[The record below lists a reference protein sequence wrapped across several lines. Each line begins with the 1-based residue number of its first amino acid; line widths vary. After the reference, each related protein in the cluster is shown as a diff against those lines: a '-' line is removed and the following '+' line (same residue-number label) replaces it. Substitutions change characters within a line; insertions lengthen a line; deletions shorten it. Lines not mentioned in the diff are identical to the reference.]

1 MLCVTLYWVIIWR
14 KARRFGG
21 FAAPWSLP
29 EQQKMK
35 SRKESRMAK
44 RLTRHNGRAGKSGVY
59 KSTHNDRT
67 FNTEHADHIDGERIQ
82 QNIYWDCFRGA
93 TYPAQ
98 QDGEVSFADVE
109 RAFYLNRYSDYL
121 DGQHERN
128 AKRRHSERDRSV
140 DDLLAD
146 KRFCPE
152 ETIYQIGTMEDS
164 VSPEVLL
171 EIVGEFMMELEHRFG
186 EHIHV
191 IDWAL
196 HLDEATPHIH
206 ERHVFDYVN
215 RYGEVEP
222 KQEKALEALGFELP
236 DPEKKPGRT
245 NNRKMVFDAVC
256 RVILF
261 DICKQHGLAVEEEP
275 DPGNRG
281 RSYLMKNDYI
291 IQKQKKLI
299 TEQETAIEE
308 KAQALEA
315 VSLRLEDAEA
325 LIDEVTEIAYDKAV
339 ELVTDAVRAE
349 TQLQDEK
356 IVSDYKD
363 WCLAPERR
371 YSPAEKGLI
380 GKVLGKAQELI
391 HKAAQKVLAR
401 VQAVLRKPEVR
412 AAATRQIK
420 EKARESVLAKLEQG
434 KAEIARQDAEHRAA
448 QSATRHSVER

>member
-1 MLCVTLYWVIIWR
+1 
-14 KARRFGG
+14 
-21 FAAPWSLP
+21 
-29 EQQKMK
+29 
-35 SRKESRMAK
+35 
-44 RLTRHNGRAGKSGVY
+44 
-59 KSTHNDRT
+59 
-67 FNTEHADHIDGERIQ
+67 
-82 QNIYWDCFRGA
+82 
-93 TYPAQ
+93 
-98 QDGEVSFADVE
+98 
-109 RAFYLNRYSDYL
+109 
-121 DGQHERN
+121 
-128 AKRRHSERDRSV
+128 
-140 DDLLAD
+140 
-146 KRFCPE
+146 
-152 ETIYQIGTMEDS
+152 
-164 VSPEVLL
+164 
-171 EIVGEFMMELEHRFG
+171 
-186 EHIHV
+186 
-191 IDWAL
+191 
-196 HLDEATPHIH
+196 
-206 ERHVFDYVN
+206 
-215 RYGEVEP
+215 
-222 KQEKALEALGFELP
+222 
-236 DPEKKPGRT
+236 
-245 NNRKMVFDAVC
+245 MVFDAVC

-261 DICKQHGLAVEEEP
+261 DICKRHGLAVEEEP

-371 YSPAEKGLI
+371 FSPVEKGLI

-420 EKARESVLAKLEQG
+420 EKARASVLAKLEQG
-434 KAEIARQDAEHRAA
+434 KAEIARQDAERRAA
-448 QSATRHSVER
+448 QSTTRHGMER

>member
-1 MLCVTLYWVIIWR
+1 
-14 KARRFGG
+14 
-21 FAAPWSLP
+21 
-29 EQQKMK
+29 
-35 SRKESRMAK
+35 MAK
-44 RLTRHNGRAGKSGVY
+44 RLTRHNGRAGKDGVY
-59 KSTHNDRT
+59 KATHNDRS
-67 FNTEHADHIDGERIQ
+67 FNTEHADHIDSQRLQ

-98 QDGEVSFADVE
+98 QGGEVSFADVE
-109 RAFYLNRYSDYL
+109 KSYYLNRYSDYL
-121 DGQHERN
+121 DGQHGRN

-164 VSPEVLL
+164 VSPDELL
-171 EIVGEFMMELEHRFG
+171 AIVGEFILEMDRRFG
-186 EHIHV
+186 EHVHV

-206 ERHVFDYVN
+206 ERHVFDYTN
-215 RYGEVEP
+215 QYGEIQP
-222 KQEKALEALGFELP
+222 AQEKALEALGFELP
-236 DPEKKPGRT
+236 NPEKKLGRT
-245 NNRKMVFDAVC
+245 NNRKMTFDAAC
-256 RVILF
+256 RTIMF
-261 DICKQHGLAVEEEP
+261 DICKKHGLDIEEEP

-281 RSYLMKNDYI
+281 RSYLEKNDYI
-291 IQKQKKLI
+291 IQKQKKVI
-299 TEQETAIEE
+299 EEQETVIEE
-308 KAQALEA
+308 KSQELQS

-339 ELVTDAVRAE
+339 ELVTDVVRAE
-349 TQLQDEK
+349 AQLQDEK

-371 YSPAEKGLI
+371 YSTAEKGLI
-380 GKVLGKAQELI
+380 GKVLGKAQDLI

-401 VQAVLRKPEVR
+401 VQAVLKKPEVR
-412 AAATRQIK
+412 TAATKQIK

-434 KAEIARQDAEHRAA
+434 KAEVARRDAERRTAPHKK
-448 QSATRHSVER
+448 HDIER

>member
-1 MLCVTLYWVIIWR
+1 
-14 KARRFGG
+14 
-21 FAAPWSLP
+21 
-29 EQQKMK
+29 
-35 SRKESRMAK
+35 MAK
-44 RLTRHNGRAGKSGVY
+44 RLTRHNGRAGKDGVY
-59 KSTHNDRT
+59 KATHNDRS
-67 FNTEHADHIDGERIQ
+67 FNTEHADHIDSQRLQ

-93 TYPAQ
+93 TYPTQ
-98 QDGEVSFADVE
+98 QGDEVSFADVE
-109 RAFYLNRYSDYL
+109 KSYYLNRYSDYL

-164 VSPEVLL
+164 VTPDELL
-171 EIVGEFMMELEHRFG
+171 AIVGEFILEMERRFG
-186 EHIHV
+186 EHVHV

-206 ERHVFDYVN
+206 ERHVFDYTN
-215 RYGEVEP
+215 QYGEIQP
-222 KQEKALEALGFELP
+222 AQEKALEALGFELP
-236 DPEKKPGRT
+236 NPEKKLGRT
-245 NNRKMVFDAVC
+245 NNRKMTFDAAC
-256 RVILF
+256 RTILF
-261 DICKQHGLAVEEEP
+261 DICKKHGLDIEEEP

-281 RSYLMKNDYI
+281 RSYLEKNDYI
-291 IQKQKKLI
+291 IQKQKKVI
-299 TEQETAIEE
+299 EAQETVIEE
-308 KAQALEA
+308 KSQELQS

-339 ELVTDAVRAE
+339 ELVTDVVRAGA
-349 TQLQDEK
+349 QLQDEK

-380 GKVLGKAQELI
+380 RKVLGKAQDLI

-401 VQAVLRKPEVR
+401 VQAILKKPEVR
-412 AAATRQIK
+412 AAATKQIK
-420 EKARESVLAKLEQG
+420 EQARESILAMLKQNQ
-434 KAEIARQDAEHRAA
+434 AENAKRD
-448 QSATRHSVER
+448 VERRTAPHKKHDMER

>member
-1 MLCVTLYWVIIWR
+1 
-14 KARRFGG
+14 
-21 FAAPWSLP
+21 
-29 EQQKMK
+29 
-35 SRKESRMAK
+35 
-44 RLTRHNGRAGKSGVY
+44 
-59 KSTHNDRT
+59 
-67 FNTEHADHIDGERIQ
+67 
-82 QNIYWDCFRGA
+82 
-93 TYPAQ
+93 
-98 QDGEVSFADVE
+98 
-109 RAFYLNRYSDYL
+109 
-121 DGQHERN
+121 
-128 AKRRHSERDRSV
+128 
-140 DDLLAD
+140 
-146 KRFCPE
+146 
-152 ETIYQIGTMEDS
+152 
-164 VSPEVLL
+164 
-171 EIVGEFMMELEHRFG
+171 MMELERRFG

-236 DPEKKPGRT
+236 DPEKKQGRT

-261 DICKQHGLAVEEEP
+261 DICRKHGLAVEEEP

-281 RSYLMKNDYI
+281 RSYLEKNDYI
-291 IQKQKKLI
+291 IQKQKKVI
-299 TEQETAIEE
+299 AEQETAIAD
-308 KAQALEA
+308 KAEQLDA
-315 VSLRLEDAEA
+315 VTLRLADAEA

-412 AAATRQIK
+412 AAATKQIK

-434 KAEIARQDAEHRAA
+434 KAEVARRDAER
-448 QSATRHSVER
+448 SAGRRSPQQGIA

>member
-1 MLCVTLYWVIIWR
+1 
-14 KARRFGG
+14 
-21 FAAPWSLP
+21 
-29 EQQKMK
+29 
-35 SRKESRMAK
+35 MAK

-67 FNTEHADHIDGERIQ
+67 FDTEHADHIDSERIS

-164 VSPEVLL
+164 VSPDVLL
-171 EIVGEFMMELEHRFG
+171 DSVGEFMMELERRFG

-236 DPEKKPGRT
+236 DPEKKQGRT

-261 DICKQHGLAVEEEP
+261 DICRKHGLAVEEEP

-281 RSYLMKNDYI
+281 RSYLEKNDYI
-291 IQKQKKLI
+291 IQKQKKVI
-299 TEQETAIEE
+299 AEQEAAIEE
-308 KAQALEA
+308 KSQELDS
-315 VSLRLEDAEA
+315 VSLRLADAEA

-356 IVSDYKD
+356 IISDYKD

-391 HKAAQKVLAR
+391 HKAAHKVLAR

-412 AAATRQIK
+412 AVATRQIK

-434 KAEIARQDAEHRAA
+434 KAEVARRDAERRTA
-448 QSATRHSVER
+448 QSTTRHSVER

>member
-1 MLCVTLYWVIIWR
+1 MYSTINYCKLFTHNLLLYSEIIIPDYAPRDFLDLTTLLSAIENAEKRYD
-14 KARRFGG
+14 ARTGRTVRLTLPNDREFSDKERIDLARSFVKDAFVSLGMCAIMALHVGENENPAWNNPHAHVLLTDRPVDSDG
-21 FAAPWSLP
+21 FCA
-29 EQQKMK
+29 KK
-35 SRKESRMAK
+35 SR
-44 RLTRHNGRAGKSGVY
+44 NW
-59 KSTHNDRT
+59 
-67 FNTEHADHIDGERIQ
+67 NT
-82 QNIYWDCFRGA
+82 
-93 TYPAQ
+93 
-98 QDGEVSFADVE
+98 VE
-109 RAFYLNRYSDYL
+109 QL
-121 DGQHERN
+121 
-128 AKRRHSERDRSV
+128 
-140 DDLLAD
+140 
-146 KRFCPE
+146 
-152 ETIYQIGTMEDS
+152 
-164 VSPEVLL
+164 
-171 EIVGEFMMELEHRFG
+171 
-186 EHIHV
+186 
-191 IDWAL
+191 
-196 HLDEATPHIH
+196 HIH

-236 DPEKKPGRT
+236 DPEKNQGRT

-261 DICKQHGLAVEEEP
+261 DICKRHGLAVEEEP

-420 EKARESVLAKLEQG
+420 EKARESVLAKLQQG
-434 KAEIARQDAEHRAA
+434 RAEIARQDAERRAA
-448 QSATRHSVER
+448 QSTTRHGVER

>member
-1 MLCVTLYWVIIWR
+1 MRQSILGYYLAQSTQI
-14 KARRFGG
+14 RRLRR
-21 FAAPWSLP
+21 PWPLS
-29 EQQKMK
+29 EQQKTRN
-35 SRKESRMAK
+35 RKESRLAK

-67 FNTEHADHIDGERIQ
+67 FDTEHADHIDGERIS

-98 QDGEVSFADVE
+98 QEVEVSFADVE

-164 VSPEVLL
+164 VSPDVLL
-171 EIVGEFMMELEHRFG
+171 EIVGEFMMELERRFG

-245 NNRKMVFDAVC
+245 NNRKMVFDSVC

-363 WCLAPERR
+363 WCLSPESH

-380 GKVLGKAQELI
+380 GKVLGKAQALI

-412 AAATRQIK
+412 SAATRQIK
-420 EKARESVLAKLEQG
+420 EKARESVLAKLERG
-434 KAEIARQDAEHRAA
+434 KAEAA
-448 QSATRHSVER
+448 KRDSERRTAQFTTRHGMER

>member
-1 MLCVTLYWVIIWR
+1 
-14 KARRFGG
+14 
-21 FAAPWSLP
+21 
-29 EQQKMK
+29 
-35 SRKESRMAK
+35 MAK
-44 RLTRHNGRAGKSGVY
+44 RLTRHNGRAGKDGVY
-59 KSTHNDRT
+59 KATHNDRS
-67 FNTEHADHIDGERIQ
+67 FNTEHADHINSERLQ

-98 QDGEVSFADVE
+98 QGGEVSFADVE
-109 RAFYLNRYSDYL
+109 KSYYLNRYSDYL

-164 VSPEVLL
+164 VSPDELL
-171 EIVGEFMMELEHRFG
+171 AIVGEFILEMERRFG
-186 EHIHV
+186 EHVHV

-206 ERHVFDYVN
+206 ERHVFDYTN
-215 RYGEVEP
+215 QYGEIQP
-222 KQEKALEALGFELP
+222 AQEKALESLGFELP
-236 DPEKKPGRT
+236 NPEKKLGRT
-245 NNRKMVFDAVC
+245 NNRKMTFDAAC
-256 RVILF
+256 RTILF
-261 DICKQHGLAVEEEP
+261 DICKKHGLDIEEEP

-281 RSYLMKNDYI
+281 RSYLEKNDYI
-291 IQKQKKLI
+291 IQKQKKVI
-299 TEQETAIEE
+299 EEQETVIEE
-308 KAQALEA
+308 KSEQLES
-315 VSLRLEDAEA
+315 VTLRLEDAEA

-339 ELVTDAVRAE
+339 ELVTDVVRAE
-349 TQLQDEK
+349 AQLQDEK

-391 HKAAQKVLAR
+391 HKSAQKVLGR
-401 VQAVLRKPEVR
+401 VRTILKKPEVR
-412 AAATRQIK
+412 TAATKQIK

-434 KAEIARQDAEHRAA
+434 KAEVARQDAERRTAPRKKHDM
-448 QSATRHSVER
+448 ER

>member
-1 MLCVTLYWVIIWR
+1 MT
-14 KARRFGG
+14 
-21 FAAPWSLP
+21 
-29 EQQKMK
+29 
-35 SRKESRMAK
+35 K

-67 FNTEHADHIDGERIQ
+67 FDTEHASHIDSERIQ

-98 QDGEVSFADVE
+98 QDSEMSFVDVE

-146 KRFCPE
+146 KRFCPD

-164 VSPEVLL
+164 VSPDVLL
-171 EIVGEFMMELEHRFG
+171 EIVGEFMMELERRFG

-236 DPEKKPGRT
+236 DPEKKQGAPTTGRWFSMRSAGSFCLT
-245 NNRKMVFDAVC
+245 SANGMVWRWRKN
-256 RVILF
+256 L
-261 DICKQHGLAVEEEP
+261 
-275 DPGNRG
+275 
-281 RSYLMKNDYI
+281 
-291 IQKQKKLI
+291 
-299 TEQETAIEE
+299 T
-308 KAQALEA
+308 
-315 VSLRLEDAEA
+315 
-325 LIDEVTEIAYDKAV
+325 
-339 ELVTDAVRAE
+339 
-349 TQLQDEK
+349 
-356 IVSDYKD
+356 
-363 WCLAPERR
+363 
-371 YSPAEKGLI
+371 PATVG
-380 GKVLGKAQELI
+380 
-391 HKAAQKVLAR
+391 
-401 VQAVLRKPEVR
+401 
-412 AAATRQIK
+412 AAT
-420 EKARESVLAKLEQG
+420 
-434 KAEIARQDAEHRAA
+434 
-448 QSATRHSVER
+448 

>member
-1 MLCVTLYWVIIWR
+1 
-14 KARRFGG
+14 
-21 FAAPWSLP
+21 
-29 EQQKMK
+29 
-35 SRKESRMAK
+35 MAK

-67 FNTEHADHIDGERIQ
+67 FDTEHAGHIDSERIQ

-152 ETIYQIGTMEDS
+152 ETIYQIGTIEDS
-164 VSPEVLL
+164 VSPDVLL

-186 EHIHV
+186 EHVHI

-261 DICKQHGLAVEEEP
+261 DICKRHGLAVEEEP

-371 YSPAEKGLI
+371 FSPAEKGLI

-391 HKAAQKVLAR
+391 RKAAQKVLAR

-412 AAATRQIK
+412 ASATRQIK
-420 EKARESVLAKLEQG
+420 EKARASVLAKLEQG
-434 KAEIARQDAEHRAA
+434 KAEIARQDAERRAA
-448 QSATRHSVER
+448 QSTTRHSMER